1 METIEEFYHHKFNTY
16 PENIYETIGQFNA
29 FRIEERMKNNEELP
43 PHIRRN
49 FFKIMLFSGENIFK
63 YGHQTVKVSGNT
75 LLFFHP
81 DIPYSYLP
89 LSSDTKGYFCIF
101 RNEFFQSTHKLQL
114 DQLPLF
120 NTSLPPVF
128 TLSNIQYEE
137 AKYLFIKIFQEA
149 QSDYIYKYD
158 LIRNYVSEL
167 YYLAMKW
174 TPPGNTI
181 SQFGSA
187 GKRITTI
194 FSELLEQ
201 QFPIQYKTDTLAL
214 RHPKNYAEKLSVHV
228 NYLNRCIKKITG
240 KTTGEYIFERIG
252 TEAKIL
258 LRDTDWTISEISEAL
273 GFDDL
278 AHFNKFFKKQTGIN
292 PTSFRL
298 V

>member
-1 METIEEFYHHKFNTY
+1 MESIEEFYQHKSSTY

-29 FRIEERMKNNEELP
+29 FRIEERMKNNAELP
-43 PHIRRN
+43 QHIRRN
-49 FFKIMLFSGENIFK
+49 FFKIMLFSGENTFK
-63 YGHQTVKVSGNT
+63 YGHQTIKINGDT

-81 DIPYSYLP
+81 DTPYSYLP
-89 LSSDTKGYFCIF
+89 LSSGTKGYFCIF
-101 RNEFFQSTHKLQL
+101 RSEFFQGTHKLQL

-128 TLSNIQYEE
+128 RLSENQYEE
-137 AKYLFIKIFQEA
+137 TQHLFIKILHEA

-167 YYLAMKW
+167 YFLAMKW
-174 TPPGNTI
+174 APPENI
-181 SQFGSA
+181 VQFGDA
-187 GKRITTI
+187 GKRITII

-201 QFPIQYKTDTLAL
+201 QFPVQYKTDTLTL

-228 NYLNRCIKKITG
+228 NYLNRCIKKVTG
-240 KTTGEYIFERIG
+240 KTTREHIFERIG

-278 AHFNKFFKKQTGIN
+278 AHFNKFFKKQTGTN